1 MVTTT
6 MVTIVMVITL
16 RSDLPMANAVHIH
29 VLERAEEV
37 SVCHHSLGHAPRPF
51 LVSLEDDDAL
61 THALHLWRWLGKRTN
76 LSDI

>member
-1 MVTTT
+1 
-6 MVTIVMVITL
+6 MVTIVMVTIVIVTIV
-16 RSDLPMANAVHIH
+16 RTDLPMTNAVHIH

-61 THALHLWRWLGKRTN
+61 THALHLWRWLGKGTN